1 MKKLTL
7 LLVGLATSLAFAQD
21 GPQLTFG
28 LLASQ
33 GDTSTM
39 TREIWGGHTF
49 GLGYQFT
56 PEGYG
61 ISIRP
66 NVGWGVLPGLKRKG
80 TNPDPIP
87 DRTPG
92 SVWGPN
98 SYQMGFWNLGCDF
111 IFTPFDSVPL
121 KVVTGPSAH
130 LWQVERIDAYQPHM
144 GMANWRA
151 GWRLGVEY
159 PVAKLVNVGV
169 NYTLTEWAS
178 NRAEAKKWAGYVS
191 DNATPTGIDGVNP
204 SKPAYF
210 TVYANYRF

>member
-7 LLVGLATSLAFAQD
+7 LLVGLATSLASAQD

-33 GDTSTM
+33 GDTSTL
-39 TREIWGGHTF
+39 TRKIWGGHTL

-66 NVGWGVLPGLKRKG
+66 NIGWGDLPGNK
-80 TNPDPIP
+80 NVP

-98 SYQMGFWNLGCDF
+98 TYQLTFWNVGCDF
-111 IFTPFDSVPL
+111 IFTPFDSQPL
-121 KVVTGPSAH
+121 KILTGPSAH
-130 LWQVERIDAYQPHM
+130 LWQVKRIDAIVPRM
-144 GMANWRA
+144 GEANWRA

-159 PVAKLVNVGV
+159 PVHKLVNVGV

-178 NRAEAKKWAGYVS
+178 NRAEAKKWVGYVS

>member
-39 TREIWGGHTF
+39 TRKIWGGHTF
-49 GLGYQFT
+49 ELGYQVT

-66 NVGWGVLPGLKRKG
+66 NLGWGNLPG
-80 TNPDPIP
+80 NQNVP
-87 DRTPG
+87 DRNTL

-98 SYQMGFWNLGCDF
+98 SYQLNFWKVGCDF
-111 IFTPFDSVPL
+111 IFTPFDGQAL
-121 KVVTGPSAH
+121 KVITGPSAH
-130 LWQVERIDAYQPHM
+130 LWQVRRVDGVNPRM
-144 GMANWRA
+144 GEANWRA
-151 GWRLGVEY
+151 GWRLGAEY
-159 PVAKLVNVGV
+159 PVTKLVNVGV

-178 NRAEAKKWAGYVS
+178 NRAEAKKWAGYIS

-210 TVYANYRF
+210 TVYASYHF